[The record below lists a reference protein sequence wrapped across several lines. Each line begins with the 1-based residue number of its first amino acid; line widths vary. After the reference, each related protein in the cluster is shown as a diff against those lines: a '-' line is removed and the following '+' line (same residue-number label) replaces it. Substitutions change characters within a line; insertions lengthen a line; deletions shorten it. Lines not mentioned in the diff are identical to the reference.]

1 MGHVFLG
8 VTGDP
13 GAQRVCAL
21 KIIRDLSRDRDPA
34 ELAARF
40 LDEAKVVTK
49 LTHDNLVYVFDFGV
63 VSGQGYLAMEYVEGK
78 TLTEVWNRCA
88 MRGVGFPVGLSL
100 FAASELCSGLGYAHR
115 AGDLRLV
122 HRDVSPSNVMLSYTG
137 GLKLIDFGLAKW
149 RSKVAETQA
158 GVNWG
163 KVSYMSPEQY
173 LGRSIDHRS
182 DLFSVGLILWELLT
196 GRQLFPSPESRS
208 TDFEIPPPSRFN
220 QHISPELDATVLRA
234 VSDDPAERF
243 QSGEQMA
250 AALLAHAPREAGKLA
265 LSEFIRSLFDTDTR
279 SEAAE
284 REALV
289 AGASSLPQ
297 TPQSAPGP
305 GHTAP
310 SGDATRDPLLGTV
323 LTERYFVRRLVGE
336 GAMGR
341 VYEGHH
347 TGIGKRVAIK
357 IPRHGERRK
366 AELLQRFR
374 LEAQA
379 ASQIRHPNIA
389 DVTDCG
395 STPDGR
401 FFFVMEYIDGIDIG
415 QLLGREGALPI
426 ERALLIAVQ
435 VCRALEAAHKAGII
449 HRDLKPSN
457 VMLLRDRDQE
467 VGDLVKVLDFGV
479 AKFLRSEVGP
489 GRVDLTRVDAAVG
502 TPKYMAPE
510 QIERGQDIDFRVDTY
525 GVGGLLYFML
535 SGGHAPVEG
544 DTVEDIWRRK
554 VSDEALSISHWR
566 SDLPPAVES
575 IVMRSLTRDPAGRPE
590 SMEVLRRDL
599 MAAVEAIRAVGSNVL
614 PRMASSTSIINDRGV
629 PDRRGKRT
637 LIALAAGG
645 AVLGLL
651 AFLLDRA
658 VVRDAPAPQTAALRM
673 TPTAVPAPAPA
684 SALLAPPTPPPA
696 PGTVSPVAAARV
708 ALARDSQRL
717 ALPTPGAAALATTAP
732 AAVPPARPTPPP
744 VRLPAPAANP
754 VAKAAP
760 AIAPPAAAVAAPTPG
775 HAPADPARATPVT
788 APSLAVTA
796 ASSSKRVATSGQ
808 MGPSRR
814 RADATHVA
822 TAGRV
827 GADAR
832 PLPTLGAR
840 RDEFQAR
847 QLLDQAEQ
855 LFQEAQFPSAVYTA
869 HQAINAGAGAPAE
882 VLLGHIYRT
891 IGDLD
896 SAKQAY
902 GRALKLAPL
911 DKAATEGLR
920 KTQLAIAE
928 AAKTESKGDVTR

>member
-8 VTGDP
+8 VTGDS

-63 VSGQGYLAMEYVEGK
+63 VSGQGYLAMEFVEGK

-173 LGRSIDHRS
+173 LGRPIDHRS

-234 VSDDPAERF
+234 VASDPAERF

-265 LSEFIRSLFDTDTR
+265 LAEFVRSLFDTDTR

-284 REALV
+284 RETLV
-289 AGASSLPQ
+289 AGATSLPAAP
-297 TPQSAPGP
+297 PQVAGP
-305 GHTAP
+305 GHTA
-310 SGDATRDPLLGTV
+310 STGDGARDPLLGTV
-323 LTERYFVRRLVGE
+323 LTDRYFVRRLVGE

-366 AELLQRFR
+366 NELLQRFR

-401 FFFVMEYIDGIDIG
+401 FFFVMEYIDGIDIA
-415 QLLGREGALPI
+415 QLLSREGALPI

-479 AKFLRSEVGP
+479 AKFLRSEVGRP
-489 GRVDLTRVDAAVG
+489 DLTRVDAAVG

-554 VSDEALSISHWR
+554 VSDEALAISHWR

-575 IVMRSLTRDPAGRPE
+575 LVMRSLARDPAGRPE
-590 SMEVLRRDL
+590 SMEILRRDL
-599 MAAVEAIRAVGSNVL
+599 MGAIEAIRAVGSNVL
-614 PRMASSTSIINDRGV
+614 PRMASSTSIINDRRV
-629 PDRRGKRT
+629 QDRRRGRKT
-637 LIALAAGG
+637 LIALGAGG
-645 AVLGLL
+645 AALGLL
-651 AFLLDRA
+651 AFTLDRA
-658 VVRDAPAPQTAALRM
+658 RVHDPAPPQTAALRL
-673 TPTAVPAPAPA
+673 TTSAAPAAAPA
-684 SALLAPPTPPPA
+684 GSN
-696 PGTVSPVAAARV
+696 V
-708 ALARDSQRL
+708 ALARDPQGSSPAATIR
-717 ALPTPGAAALATTAP
+717 PTPLGAAAGIAP
-732 AAVPPARPTPPP
+732 AAAKALVAAAQTSRPAVGGQAAKAPADVKAPASLMPASP
-744 VRLPAPAANP
+744 PAPATGVSP
-754 VAKAAP
+754 
-760 AIAPPAAAVAAPTPG
+760 APTD
-775 HAPADPARATPVT
+775 APR
-788 APSLAVTA
+788 LTA
-796 ASSSKRVATSGQ
+796 ASGLATKRLASA
-808 MGPSRR
+808 GPMVSSRR
-814 RADATHVA
+814 RAGATPAPSPVTHVS
-822 TAGRV
+822 TAEKPGVRTMPAA
-827 GADAR
+827 GGT
-832 PLPTLGAR
+832 PL
-840 RDEFQAR
+840 QAK

-855 LFQEAQFPSAVYTA
+855 LFQEAQFPSAAYTA
-869 HQAINAGAGAPAE
+869 RQALSAGAGAPAE
-882 VLLGHIYRT
+882 VLLGKIYRN
-891 IGDLD
+891 IGEFND
-896 SAKQAY
+896 AKLAY
-902 GRALKLAPL
+902 QRALKLAPK
-911 DKAATEGLR
+911 DPAATEGLR
-920 KTQLAIAE
+920 KTQ
-928 AAKTESKGDVTR
+928 AALGESSRGKVAGKESDR